1 MISDELRKSL
11 AAGNGIR
18 SAFLE
23 ACRQKKQYGP
33 DNVFDLSIGNP
44 LAPAPEEVKSAM
56 LETASDPD
64 TEHLYMTQAGYEDV
78 REAIAKSL
86 NRRYGS
92 DYSTTNIIMT
102 TGAAGGLC
110 ITLKAFLDPGDEV
123 VIIRPYYPAYIG
135 FISNCGGIPVVAGS
149 DPLTFQPDLD
159 DISGKI
165 TESTKIVLINSPHN
179 PSGAIYDGA
188 TAAELAE
195 LLRQKNEQFGTD
207 ICLLSDEPYREL
219 VYDDTEIPW
228 WPDYYENTIVAY
240 SFSKSLSLAGERI
253 GYLTVPGSFNEFDT
267 VISALNMSMGRLG
280 FVNAPAFFQR
290 IAAKCAD
297 VSMDL
302 SYYREA
308 RDLLYDTLTGCG
320 FDCAKPQGAFYVFIK
335 APGGD
340 EEGLLSK
347 AAARHV
353 LLVGGSSFGWPGWAR
368 ASFCCGPEVMKRA
381 LPALRLIASDCGLTH

>member
-1 MISDELRKSL
+1 MISNELRKNL

-18 SAFLE
+18 SVFLE

-44 LAPAPEEVKSAM
+44 LAPVPEEVNSAI
-56 LETASDPD
+56 LEAASDPD

-92 DYSTTNIIMT
+92 AYSQANIIMT

-110 ITLKAFLDPGDEV
+110 ITLKTFVDPGDEV

-135 FISNCGGIPVVAGS
+135 FISNCGGIPVVVGS
-149 DPLTFQPDLD
+149 DPISFQPDLD
-159 DISGKI
+159 DISRKI
-165 TESTKIVLINSPHN
+165 TERTKIVLINTPHN
-179 PSGAIYDGA
+179 PSGAVYSSE
-188 TAAELAE
+188 TAEKLSE
-195 LLRQKNEQFGTD
+195 ILRQKNAQFGKD

-219 VYDDTEIPW
+219 VYEDIEVPW
-228 WPDYYENTIVAY
+228 WPDFYENTIVSY

-253 GYLTVPGSFNEFDT
+253 GYLTIPDSFNEIDT
-267 VISALNMSMGRLG
+267 VLRALNMSMGRLG

-290 IAAKCAD
+290 VAAKCAD
-297 VSMDL
+297 AAIDL
-302 SYYREA
+302 SYYKEA
-308 RDLLYDTLTGCG
+308 RDLLYNTLVGCG
-320 FDCAKPQGAFYVFIK
+320 FECAKPEGAFYVFIK
-335 APGGD
+335 APGED

-381 LPALRLIASDCGLTH
+381 LPVLRSIASDCGLTH